1 MPEAAASSSSGCPW
15 PKVPVPRAELAGRS
29 RHTAQPRLRR
39 LPRSRAKRP
48 RELRQEAARNPIGAG
63 AWLASALGGYGL
75 AFEPGSPGHD
85 PGGTACRGPDGTGNV
100 FRGDFDRPTAR
111 VTEVVE
117 RALAEV
123 SSDSPMGRCGPE
135 PDPATARRCR
145 SPARHSGKQ
154 AFQPDAI
161 MTLSCPGC
169 GAGAQHRAS
178 GAAAQSSGHGRH
190 ELVSCRSPPL
200 WSLPGG
206 WRPRPAPSC
215 MAVGRATVLLRNPLV
230 ASLMHGLRGAAEAG
244 TRGANPAGLPF
255 RRNGREHRPGRRLPL
270 PRARASM

>member
-1 MPEAAASSSSGCPW
+1 MSGSRARSPAQSPGRARARASA
-15 PKVPVPRAELAGRS
+15 PRAGLPRRTAAGRVRNAGS
-29 RHTAQPRLRR
+29 GRQFIIRLPVAEGARSARGAGLQEPDTAQPRLRR

-123 SSDSPMGRCGPE
+123 SSQ
-135 PDPATARRCR
+135 TAR
-145 SPARHSGKQ
+145 SG
-154 AFQPDAI
+154 
-161 MTLSCPGC
+161 
-169 GAGAQHRAS
+169 GAGLNLIRQ
-178 GAAAQSSGHGRH
+178 
-190 ELVSCRSPPL
+190 
-200 WSLPGG
+200 LPG
-206 WRPRPAPSC
+206 
-215 MAVGRATVLLRNPLV
+215 AT
-230 ASLMHGLRGAAEAG
+230 G
-244 TRGANPAGLPF
+244 
-255 RRNGREHRPGRRLPL
+255 HRPVTL
-270 PRARASM
+270 ASRPSA